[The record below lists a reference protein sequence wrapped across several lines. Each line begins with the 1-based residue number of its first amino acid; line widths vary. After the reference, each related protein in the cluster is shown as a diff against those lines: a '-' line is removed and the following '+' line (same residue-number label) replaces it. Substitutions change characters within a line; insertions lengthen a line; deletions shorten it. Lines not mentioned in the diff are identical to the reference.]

1 MQIVL
6 RLLQPHNCTSYN
18 PEEVLLYIEH
28 CLVIILLLLQVAQF
42 LCGIAERPIEGGY
55 PTK

>member
-6 RLLQPHNCTSYN
+6 RLSQPHNCTIYN